1 MKSIGYASFAGCG
14 SLIEAEFGKDSQIT
28 EIGDIAFD
36 NSGLTSFFIPKSL
49 RKTGCKIF
57 SDSNNLVSI
66 KIDENCELEVIEKF
80 TFQSIKIKSM
90 IIPKNIKMLREWSFA
105 FCKQLLEIQLLGD
118 EIVLCKEVFRLCN

>member
-14 SLIEAEFGKDSQIT
+14 SLIEAEFGEDSQIT

-49 RKTGCKIF
+49 RKIGCKIF

-90 IIPKNIKMLREWSFA
+90 IIPKNIKMLREWAFA